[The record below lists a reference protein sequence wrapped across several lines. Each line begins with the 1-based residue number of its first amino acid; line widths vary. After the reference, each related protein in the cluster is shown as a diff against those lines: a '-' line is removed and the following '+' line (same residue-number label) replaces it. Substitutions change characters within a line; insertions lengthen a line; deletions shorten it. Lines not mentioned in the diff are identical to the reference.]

1 MITHFADI
9 ELQTLSIE
17 GVKQVYADI
26 LQFPIAKQTETFI
39 RFQVTHFTTISFKEI
54 LEPIVPTHFAF
65 QVPYSLFDEIA
76 LWLTQ
81 SGVQILKDKQG
92 EKVTYHSKVS
102 KAVYFKDS
110 DGNILEIISHEYV
123 QEEVLQR
130 NGPLQVMY
138 VREVGF
144 PVPSVPMFREW
155 LKNTLQMKTMHDQD
169 IFNFVIGG
177 TAHAVV
183 VKEGRPWI
191 PIDMGALMPKMNIT
205 FGTPDLEFIQNV
217 NKKEDT
223 IQFVQ
228 HSYSITL
235 KYTPEFLTTIPN
247 QLHLPLSYVK

>member
-26 LQFPIAKQTETFI
+26 LQFSIAKQTETYI
-39 RFQVTHFTTISFKEI
+39 QFQVTPFTTISFKEI
-54 LEPIVPTHFAF
+54 LEPIAPTHFAF

-92 EKVTYHSKVS
+92 EKVTHHSKVS

-123 QEEVLQR
+123 QEDVLQR

-144 PVPSVPMFREW
+144 PVPSVPMFRKW
-155 LKNTLQMKTMHDQD
+155 LKHTLQMKTMHDQD

-191 PIDMGALMPKMNIT
+191 PIDMRALMPTMNIT

-217 NKKEDT
+217 NSKDHTLYFKK
-223 IQFVQ
+223 
-228 HSYSITL
+228 HSYTITL
-235 KYTPEFLTTIPN
+235 KHVPEFLHAIPK
-247 QLHLPLSYVK
+247 QLHLPLSL